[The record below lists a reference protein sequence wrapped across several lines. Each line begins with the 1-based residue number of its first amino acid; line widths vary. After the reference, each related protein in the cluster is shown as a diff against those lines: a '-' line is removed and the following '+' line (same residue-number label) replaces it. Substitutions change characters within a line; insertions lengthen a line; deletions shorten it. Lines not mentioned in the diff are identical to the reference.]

1 MIVSDLDKHTTD
13 KENMRQGICVLQ
25 MPCLR
30 CAPMIYVRHEQ
41 KFCCFADASAHKKVL
56 LKMRHG
62 VVLNICLK
70 H

>member
-13 KENMRQGICVLQ
+13 KENMRQGICKTQ

-41 KFCCFADASAHKKVL
+41 KFYCFADASAHKKIL
-56 LKMRHG
+56 LEMRDRI
-62 VVLNICLK
+62 VLNICLK

>member
-41 KFCCFADASAHKKVL
+41 KFRCFADASAHKKVL
-56 LKMRHG
+56 LKMRDG
-62 VVLNICLK
+62 IVLNICLK